1 MRTHTQ
7 KMRAQGLAMFSNNLS
22 STVLSSDDLEEI
34 DRFHTAWCEEN
45 GVDKTDAEA
54 LDVASSLIDWYAS
67 DEKYRS
73 RAKLDH
79 APALPESERIKSLL
93 MQIT

>member
-1 MRTHTQ
+1 
-7 KMRAQGLAMFSNNLS
+7 MFSNNLS

-54 LDVASSLIDWYAS
+54 LDVASSLMKSIV
-67 DEKYRS
+67 
-73 RAKLDH
+73 H
-79 APALPESERIKSLL
+79 APSSTMRRLCRNPSGSNHFSCRLRNLHVEDVGGI
-93 MQIT
+93 

>member
-1 MRTHTQ
+1 MIST
-7 KMRAQGLAMFSNNLS
+7 MVS

-67 DEKYRS
+67 DTKYRT

-79 APALPESERIKSLL
+79 EPALPESERIKSLL

>member
-1 MRTHTQ
+1 M
-7 KMRAQGLAMFSNNLS
+7 LSNRVS

-54 LDVASSLIDWYAS
+54 LDVASGLIDWYAS
-67 DEKYRS
+67 DTKYRS
-73 RAKLDH
+73 RTKLDQ

-93 MQIT
+93 MRIT

>member
-1 MRTHTQ
+1 M
-7 KMRAQGLAMFSNNLS
+7 AAAEGGN
-22 STVLSSDDLEEI
+22 
-34 DRFHTAWCEEN
+34 
-45 GVDKTDAEA
+45 TDAEA